1 MKITIYLNLMNGI
14 IGLDQMVSG
23 LLKSQVKISVII
35 WAVITVQPLNLLPE
49 RYQLV
54 WSFSK
59 CILWFYKIKLGT
71 NKTGFGI
78 IIGMGF
84 TGEIKSLNHNEHE
97 HSKLQYFFCC
107 FTELML
113 FFCVWNE
120 LKWFFNRPQ
129 MQKKINLSLAG
140 KIIMNQLCFS
150 FKSFLW
156 VCFC

>member
-23 LLKSQVKISVII
+23 LSKSQVKICVI
-35 WAVITVQPLNLLPE
+35 ITVQPLNLLPE
-49 RYQLV
+49 RCQLV
-54 WSFSK
+54 RSFSK

-71 NKTGFGI
+71 NQTGFDV
-78 IIGMGF
+78 IIGMSF

-97 HSKLQYFFCC
+97 HSKLLFLLFYRINVV
-107 FTELML
+107 

-129 MQKKINLSLAG
+129 TQKKIYLSLAG
-140 KIIMNQLCFS
+140 KIIMNWLCFS
-150 FKSFLW
+150 FESFLW
-156 VCFC
+156 VCFH